1 MSHPMPKAV
10 EADLVSREHLVRLL
24 IEQIERTFST
34 EGSRKALHEL
44 GNLLRRLDEST
55 LRALLQWQGAAD
67 EDEMTEAG
75 EDDAGGGTP

>member
-1 MSHPMPKAV
+1 MQHPMPKAV

-44 GNLLRRLDEST
+44 SNLLRRLDEST

-67 EDEMTEAG
+67 EDEMTEPG
-75 EDDAGGGTP
+75 DDDAGGGTR